1 MEFVF
6 DVCYSEIGKNSQ
18 FGLSFDGGSELLVVT
33 KYEAETGRDS
43 GAMQAEWRPAAWIFL
58 LHKSARNEA
67 ELWEIKSDANMEK
80 SVFLKDWVMCWQH

>member
-43 GAMQAEWRPAAWIFL
+43 GAMQAE
-58 LHKSARNEA
+58 
-67 ELWEIKSDANMEK
+67 
-80 SVFLKDWVMCWQH
+80 